1 MTVCAILGQEEII
14 RHASDL
20 LELSEDIAR
29 IIPQHPTMEGDLL
42 RETISEHRVIA
53 RIHCKT
59 CLRKGTVGPTAA
71 MQKLREF
78 QVRVVGY
85 LKHSNT

>member
-1 MTVCAILGQEEII
+1 MTVCAILGQKEEII

-20 LELSEDIAR
+20 LELSEEIAR

-53 RIHCKT
+53 RIHCKSWKWAPV
-59 CLRKGTVGPTAA
+59 CSRIPKRYVRG
-71 MQKLREF
+71 REP
-78 QVRVVGY
+78 
-85 LKHSNT
+85 